1 VMLYIGLAL
10 LIVIGAAVVLV
21 AVTSRHVPDSGPS
34 QRHTDW
40 LDGFYCGRGQLNYA
54 ERLERRRRIGL

>member
-1 VMLYIGLAL
+1 MIYLGLAL
-10 LIVIGAAVVLV
+10 LIIVGTAIVTV
-21 AVTSRHVPDSGPS
+21 AVCSRFVAGPEPS

-40 LDGFYCGRGQLNYA
+40 LDGFYCGRGQLDFA